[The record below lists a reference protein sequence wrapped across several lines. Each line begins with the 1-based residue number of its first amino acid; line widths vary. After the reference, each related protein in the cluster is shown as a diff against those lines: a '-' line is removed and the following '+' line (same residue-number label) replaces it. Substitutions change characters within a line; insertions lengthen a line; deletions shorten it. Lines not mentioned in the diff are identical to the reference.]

1 MTPIDRTAISLFHAI
16 RATGSAGARDFGIER
31 DRTRTPDQEPLHF
44 VAAFAG
50 QRPELVV
57 GLDTLGKHRQSQ
69 PMRKPDHGAHDRE
82 RAIGAAEAC
91 DERAV
96 DLDPV
101 EWQRLQIGQRGVSGA
116 EIVQRD
122 ADTQNLQR
130 IEDRGGARDVLDQY
144 PLGNF
149 QFEPGRRDSAFV
161 QNGSDQM
168 LQIAPAELDRRDVD
182 GDLQR
187 IVP

>member
-1 MTPIDRTAISLFHAI
+1 MAAPAAPSTKIGRLTHPRHLMTPIDRSATSLFLAI
-16 RATGSAGARDFGIER
+16 RATGSAGARDFGIDR

-44 VAAFAG
+44 VAALAN

-57 GLDTLGKHRQSQ
+57 GLDTLGKHRQPQ

-101 EWQRLQIGQRGVSGA
+101 EWQRLPIRERGVSGA
-116 EIVQRD
+116 EIDPRG
-122 ADTQNLQR
+122 AD
-130 IEDRGGARDVLDQY
+130 
-144 PLGNF
+144 
-149 QFEPGRRDSAFV
+149 
-161 QNGSDQM
+161 
-168 LQIAPAELDRRDVD
+168 
-182 GDLQR
+182 
-187 IVP
+187 